1 MTTYAQGAIFSA
13 EVEDKS
19 DKALAQFRRVTAAYL
34 LFHLSMAVLVVA
46 EWALLISLMVLM
58 PRSGYLA
65 ITLAGLFLTLFSYIV
80 LTYYY
85 QAKKPE
91 QLLAI
96 RDAYLES
103 CRETFDARDP
113 HTYHLGIARAAYNLF
128 QLISSNPEGWH
139 FLPDT
144 PSLRHINR
152 LLHWKDRHVMQEM
165 LMHVTITHHIEL
177 IKQSPTNIEAHTSLA
192 NAYIAL
198 AKLYSTQKWFWT
210 FTTQKREEMTAR
222 HTRALGQAIEE
233 LKILDSYTPNDPWV
247 HATLATCYHH
257 LGESD
262 KEIEAYETL
271 ARLRPDDHDVTYRL
285 GLLYF
290 SSGASASALK
300 IYERLRRFDPRKALE
315 LISHYDTYVHS
326 HLSPWGTPDTKND

>member
-1 MTTYAQGAIFSA
+1 MTTYAQQAIFSS
-13 EVEDKS
+13 EVENKS
-19 DKALAQFRRVTAAYL
+19 DKALRQFRKVTAAYL
-34 LFHLSMAVLVVA
+34 LFHLSMAVLLLA
-46 EWALLISLMVLM
+46 ECALLISLMVLM
-58 PRSGYLA
+58 PRSAYVA
-65 ITLAGLFLTLFSYIV
+65 VTLAGLFLTVFSYTV

-96 RDAYLES
+96 RDAYLEE
-103 CRETFDARDP
+103 CRATFDSRDI
-113 HTYHLGIARAAYNLF
+113 HSYHLGIAGASYNLF
-128 QLISSNPEGWH
+128 QLIASNPEGWH
-139 FLPDT
+139 LLPDS
-144 PSLRHINR
+144 PSFRHINR
-152 LLHWKDRHVMQEM
+152 LIHWKDRHVMQEM

-210 FTTQKREEMTAR
+210 FTYQKREEMSAR

-233 LKILDSYTPNDPWV
+233 LKILDNYTPNDPWV

-257 LGESD
+257 LGDSEN
-262 KEIEAYETL
+262 EIATYETL
-271 ARLRPDDHDVTYRL
+271 ARLRPDDHEVTFRL

-300 IYERLRRFDPRKALE
+300 IYERLRRFDKRKALE
-315 LISHYDTYVHS
+315 LIAHYDTYVHS
-326 HLSPWGTPDTKND
+326 HLSPWGTPDTNND